1 MRISDWSSDVCSS
14 DLKLRRITMNTQATE
29 TEIQALIETY
39 RQAVMEKNVEK
50 VMALYDDNIVSFD
63 AIQAL
68 QFKGKVAYRA
78 HWQACMEMCPGPHKF
93 DFHQVEITSRSEEH
107 TSELQSLKRNSYSVF
122 ILKKKKHTNYNKN
135 YN

>member
-1 MRISDWSSDVCSS
+1 
-14 DLKLRRITMNTQATE
+14 MNSQTTE
-29 TEIQALIETY
+29 TEIKALIETY

-93 DFHQVEITSRSEEH
+93 DFHQVAFAHWLAYCGGTNDKGEEQACWMRTTACYQRVAGQWKIVH
-107 TSELQSLKRNSYSVF
+107 EHWSAPFDPMAGTALFDLQP
-122 ILKKKKHTNYNKN
+122 
-135 YN
+135 

>member
-93 DFHQVEITSRSEEH
+93 DFHQVEITSVETIAFADGKSTR
-107 TSELQSLKRNSYSVF
+107 LNSST
-122 ILKKKKHTNYNKN
+122 KCA
-135 YN
+135 